1 MLSKSYPF
9 IHAFNLGGN
18 EKKNSSSPYPCQ
30 KWPNLG
36 SMLYCMGVGYIH
48 LDSTRTH
55 IWIQT
60 LIKAWR
66 YYAYPRELRI
76 LSFFHALISSC
87 TCETD
92 PLKLN

>member
-1 MLSKSYPF
+1 MLSKYYPF

-18 EKKNSSSPYPCQ
+18 ERKTAVVHIHVKNGRT
-30 KWPNLG
+30 G
-36 SMLYCMGVGYIH
+36 SMLYCMGGWYIH

-66 YYAYPRELRI
+66 
-76 LSFFHALISSC
+76 
-87 TCETD
+87 
-92 PLKLN
+92 